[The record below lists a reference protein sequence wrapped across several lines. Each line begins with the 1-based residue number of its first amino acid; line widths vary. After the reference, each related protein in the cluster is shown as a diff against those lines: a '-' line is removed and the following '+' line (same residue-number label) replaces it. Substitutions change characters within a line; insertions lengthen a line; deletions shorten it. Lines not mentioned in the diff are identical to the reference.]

1 MTTSRGLNI
10 RLRLQPAKG
19 YSITVKTPGGA
30 PRLPVLLS
38 EGKVAIA
45 PFGDRLRIGGT
56 LELSGLDRAISQ
68 RRVDGIRRT
77 VRAYLPA
84 MESAETL
91 EVWSGLR
98 PCTPDGLPFV
108 GRAPAYRNLT
118 ICCGHGHI
126 GLGLAPATGKL
137 TAQIIA
143 GEQPDCELTRLRV
156 GRYDGRMKI
165 RHVIAANSG

>member
-1 MTTSRGLNI
+1 
-10 RLRLQPAKG
+10 
-19 YSITVKTPGGA
+19 
-30 PRLPVLLS
+30 
-38 EGKVAIA
+38 
-45 PFGDRLRIGGT
+45 LRIGGT
-56 LELSGLDRAISQ
+56 LELAGLDRAISQ
-68 RRVDGIRRT
+68 RRVEGIRRT

-98 PCTPDGLPFV
+98 PCTPDGLPFI
-108 GRAPAYRNLT
+108 GRAPSYRNLS

-143 GEQPDCELTRLRV
+143 GQQPDSELTRLRV
-156 GRYDGRMKI
+156 DRYDSRMKI
-165 RHVIAANSG
+165 RQVIAANSG